1 MHWLIHACLRLRHV
15 VVLAAAL
22 LIVLGIRLA
31 GDTPVDVFPEFA
43 PPMVEIQTEA
53 PGLSSIEVEQRVSVP
68 LETALS
74 GTPWLRTLRSKSV
87 LGLSSV
93 LLIFDRGTDLMA
105 ARQLVQERL
114 ARAAPQLP
122 MVARPPVLMPPL
134 SSTSRLLKIGVSSP
148 TLSQME
154 LTDLVRWTLR
164 PRLMAV
170 PGVANVAVWGQRDR
184 QLQVQVDPERL
195 RLHGVRLDEV
205 LRAAGDATQ
214 LGAGGFVDTPNQ
226 RLPVAHAPGAADA
239 KALGEV
245 VVAVRGGAA
254 LRLADVADVVEAHPP
269 PIGDAVVDGGPGLL
283 LIVEK
288 QPWGNTL
295 AVTREVEAALAAIA
309 PAMPAVVLDSTIFR
323 PATFI
328 ELALDNLGR
337 ALVLGCGLVVLIL
350 GCFLFDLRTAA
361 ISILAIPT
369 SLLAAV
375 AVLHGWGA
383 RIDTM
388 VLAGLVIA
396 LGEVVDDAIIDVENI
411 LRRLAENR
419 RRAVPQSSF
428 QVVLAASLE
437 VRSAVVYATAI
448 VILVFV
454 PIVFL
459 DGVAGAFFRPLA
471 LAYVLAVFASMLV
484 AVTLTPALCLLLL
497 PRSHGHESPIARGL
511 RRAYRP
517 LLAPLLGRP
526 RLAVTVAAALFAGTA
541 ASVPRLGEGFLPEFK
556 EHDFLMHWVAKP
568 GTSLEAVA
576 RTAVRAS
583 DELRA
588 IPGVRNFGAH
598 IGRAEAADEVVGPNF
613 AELWISLD
621 PEADHGRALAQIQ
634 AVVDGYPGI
643 YRDVQT
649 YLREKMKEVLSG
661 SGGAIVVRLFGPD
674 QDELRRQAAE
684 VARALAGVEGITN
697 LKVEPQV
704 EVPQIEVRFK
714 PEAAR
719 PFGLNPGDVRRAAT
733 TLIRGTK
740 VGEVYRG
747 EQTIEVVVVGA
758 DPLREDLAAVQ
769 SLRIAAPLGGE
780 VTLADVADV
789 AVVPTPNVVL
799 RESGARKLD
808 ITCDV
813 AGRDLGQVARE
824 VESRVLALARPA
836 GYHPE
841 FIGEYAARQA
851 ARDRLLALSLL
862 AVFGIGVVL
871 FVDFRALRPTLL
883 VFTTLPFALVGGV
896 AGVWWTGGVLSLG
909 SLVGLVTVLGIAARN
924 GIMLVSHFR
933 HLEAEEGETFGP
945 ALVLRGA
952 AERVTPILMTAL
964 ATGLALVPLA
974 LGGERPGQEIEHPM
988 AVVILGG
995 LVSSTALNLFVVPVL
1010 YLRYGASRRSPARS
1024 RES

>member
-31 GDTPVDVFPEFA
+31 ETTPVDVFPEFA

-53 PGLSSIEVEQRVSVP
+53 PGLSSTEVEQLVSVP

-74 GTPWLRTLRSKSV
+74 GTPWLKTMRSKSV

-93 LLIFDRGTDLMA
+93 LLIFERDTDLMA

-122 MVARPPVLMPPL
+122 VVARPPALMPPL

-154 LTDLVRWTLR
+154 LTDIVRWTLR

-195 RLHGVRLDEV
+195 RLHGVRLEEV
-205 LRAAGDATQ
+205 LRAAADATQ

-226 RLPVAHAPGAADA
+226 RLPVAHAAGAADA
-239 KALGEV
+239 QELGEV
-245 VVAVRGGAA
+245 VVAVRGGTS
-254 LRLADVADVVEAHPP
+254 LRLADVTDVVEAHPP
-269 PIGDAVVDGGPGLL
+269 PIGDAIVDGGPGLL

-295 AVTREVEAALAAIA
+295 AVTRGVEAALAAIA
-309 PAMPAVVLDSTIFR
+309 PAMPDVVLDSTIFR

-328 ELALDNLGR
+328 ELAIANLGR
-337 ALVLGCGLVVLIL
+337 ALALGCGLVVLIL

-375 AVLHGWGA
+375 AVLHAWGVM
-383 RIDTM
+383 IDTM

-419 RRAVPQSSF
+419 RRPVPLSSF

-471 LAYVLAVFASMLV
+471 LAYALAVFASMLV
-484 AVTLTPALCLLLL
+484 AITLTPALCLLLL
-497 PRSHGHESPIARGL
+497 PRSHGRESPLARGL
-511 RRAYRP
+511 RRAYQP

-526 RLAVTVAAALFAGTA
+526 RLAVTIVAVLFAGTA
-541 ASVPRLGEGFLPEFK
+541 ASVPLLGEGFLPEFK

-621 PEADHGRALAQIQ
+621 PAAEHGPALAQIK

-661 SGGAIVVRLFGPD
+661 SGGAIVVRLFGRE
-674 QDELRRQAAE
+674 QGELRRQAGE
-684 VARALAGVEGITN
+684 VARALAGVEGVTN
-697 LKVEPQV
+697 LKIEPQV
-704 EVPQIEVRFK
+704 EVPQIEVRFR

-719 PFGLNPGDVRRAAT
+719 PFGLNPGEVRRTAT

-747 EQTIEVVVVGA
+747 GQTIDVVVVGA
-758 DPLREDLAAVQ
+758 THLRDDLAAVQ

-780 VTLADVADV
+780 VALADVADV
-789 AVVPTPNVVL
+789 AIVPTPNVVL

-824 VESRVLALARPA
+824 IESRVLALSRPA

-862 AVFGIGVVL
+862 AVLGIGVVL

-933 HLEAEEGETFGP
+933 HLEREEGEPFGP
-945 ALVLRGA
+945 ALLLRGA
-952 AERVTPILMTAL
+952 AERVTPIVMTAL

-988 AVVILGG
+988 AIVILGG
-995 LVSSTALNLFVVPVL
+995 LVTSTALNLFVVPVL
-1010 YLRYGASRRSPARS
+1010 YLRYGASGRS
-1024 RES
+1024 RTGTR

>member
-1 MHWLIHACLRLRHV
+1 MRALIVACLKLRHA
-15 VVLAAAL
+15 VVLVAAL
-22 LIVLGIRLA
+22 LIVLGARLA
-31 GDTPVDVFPEFA
+31 RDTPVDVFPEFA

-53 PGLSSIEVEQRVSVP
+53 PGLASTEVERLVSAP
-68 LETALS
+68 IETALA

-93 LLIFDRGTDLMA
+93 ALIFADGTDVMA

-114 ARAAPQLP
+114 TRAAPQLP
-122 MVARPPVLMPPL
+122 ALARPPVLMPPL
-134 SSTSRLLKIGVSSP
+134 SSTSRVLKIGVSSP
-148 TLSQME
+148 TLSQMA

-170 PGVANVAVWGQRDR
+170 PGVANVAIWGQRDR

-195 RLHGVRLDEV
+195 RLYGVRLDEV
-205 LRAAGDATQ
+205 LRASGDAAT

-226 RLPVAHAPGAADA
+226 RLAVNHRPAAGDA
-239 KALGEV
+239 AALGQV

-254 LRLADVADVVEAHPP
+254 IRIADVAEVVEDHAP

-283 LIVEK
+283 LVVEK

-295 AVTREVEAALAAIA
+295 AVTRGIEAALAAVA
-309 PAMPAVVLDSTIFR
+309 PALPGVEIDASIFR

-328 ELALDNLGR
+328 ELAIANLGR
-337 ALVLGCGLVVLIL
+337 ALLLGCGLVVLIL
-350 GCFLFDLRTAA
+350 GCFLFNLRTAA

-375 AVLHGWGA
+375 AVLHAAGA
-383 RIDTM
+383 MINTM

-419 RRAVPQSSF
+419 RKPSPAPAF
-428 QVVLAASLE
+428 EVVLAASLE

-448 VILVFV
+448 VILVFL
-454 PIVFL
+454 PILFL
-459 DGVAGAFFRPLA
+459 DGVSGAFFRPLA

-484 AVTLTPALCLLLL
+484 AVTLTPALSLLLL
-497 PRSHGHESPIARGL
+497 PRGAGLGRESPVAHGL
-511 RRAYRP
+511 RRVYAP
-517 LLAPLLGRP
+517 VLAPLLRRP
-526 RLAVTVAAALFAGTA
+526 RLALATAGALLAGTA
-541 ASVPRLGEGFLPEFK
+541 ASVPWLGEGFLPEFK

-568 GTSLEAVA
+568 GTSLAAVQ
-576 RTAVRAS
+576 RTAILAS
-583 DELRA
+583 AELRA

-621 PEADHGRALAQIQ
+621 PAAEYDAALARIRE
-634 AVVDGYPGI
+634 VVDGYPGI

-661 SGGAIVVRLFGPD
+661 SGGAIVVRLYGPD
-674 QDELRRQAAE
+674 QEQLRRHAAE
-684 VARALAGVEGITN
+684 VAAAIGDIAGVTN

-704 EVPQIEVRFK
+704 LVPQIEVGFQ
-714 PEAAR
+714 PAAAL
-719 PFGLNPGDVRRAAT
+719 PYGLGPGEVRRVAT
-733 TLIRGTK
+733 TLVRGTK
-740 VGEVYRG
+740 VGEVYRD
-747 EQTIEVVVVGA
+747 ERVIDVVVIGA
-758 DPLREDLAAVQ
+758 APLRADLAAVR
-769 SLRIAAPLGGE
+769 SLRISAPIGGE
-780 VTLADVADV
+780 VILADVAEV
-789 AVVPTPNVVL
+789 AIASTPNVVL
-799 RESGARKLD
+799 REGGSRKLD
-808 ITCDV
+808 VTCDV
-813 AGRDLGQVARE
+813 RGRDLGEVARE
-824 VESRVLALARPA
+824 VEARTRALPLAA
-836 GYHPE
+836 GHHAE

-851 ARDRLLALSLL
+851 ARGRLLGLSLL
-862 AVFGIGVVL
+862 ALLGIGAVL
-871 FVDFRALRPTLL
+871 FVDFRSLRHTLL
-883 VFTTLPFALVGGV
+883 VLTTLPFALIGGV

-924 GIMLVSHFR
+924 GIMLISHFR
-933 HLEAEEGETFGP
+933 HLEREEGVAFGP

-952 AERVTPILMTAL
+952 TERVTPIVMTAL

-974 LGGERPGQEIEHPM
+974 LGGDLPGEEIEHPM

-995 LVSSTALNLFVVPVL
+995 LVTSTALNLLLAPVL
-1010 YLRYGASRRSPARS
+1010 YLRHGRARRTDAA
-1024 RES
+1024 

>member
-53 PGLSSIEVEQRVSVP
+53 PGLSSPEVEQLVSVP
-68 LETALS
+68 LETVLS
-74 GTPWLRTLRSKSV
+74 GTPWLRTMRSKSV

-93 LLIFDRGTDLMA
+93 LLIFERNTDLMA

-122 MVARPPVLMPPL
+122 VVARPPVLMPPL

-148 TLSQME
+148 TRSQME
-154 LTDLVRWTLR
+154 LTDIVRWTLR

-205 LRAAGDATQ
+205 VRAAGEATQ
-214 LGAGGFVDTPNQ
+214 LSAGGFVDTPNQ

-239 KALGEV
+239 RALGEV
-245 VVAVRGGAA
+245 VVAVRGGTV
-254 LRLADVADVVEAHPP
+254 LRLADVADVVEDHPP

-309 PAMPAVVLDSTIFR
+309 PALPAVVLDPTIFR

-328 ELALDNLGR
+328 ELAIDNLGH

-350 GCFLFDLRTAA
+350 GCFLFNLRTAA

-375 AVLHGWGA
+375 AVLHAWGA
-383 RIDTM
+383 MIDTM
-388 VLAGLVIA
+388 ILAGLVIA

-419 RRAVPQSSF
+419 RRATPLSSF

-448 VILVFV
+448 VILVFL

-497 PRSHGHESPIARGL
+497 PRSHGRESPIARGL
-511 RRAYRP
+511 RHAYQP
-517 LLAPLLGRP
+517 LLTPLLGRP
-526 RLAVTVAAALFAGTA
+526 RLAVAVAVTLFAGTA
-541 ASVPRLGEGFLPEFK
+541 ASVPLLGEGFLPEFK

-621 PEADHGRALAQIQ
+621 PAADYGSALSRIK
-634 AVVDGYPGI
+634 AVIDGYPGI

-661 SGGAIVVRLFGPD
+661 SGGAIVVRLFGPELG
-674 QDELRRQAAE
+674 ELRSQAAE
-684 VARALAGVEGITN
+684 VARALADVDGITN

-719 PFGLNPGDVRRAAT
+719 PFGLNPGEVRRTAT

-747 EQTIEVVVVGA
+747 GQTIDVVVVGA
-758 DPLREDLAAVQ
+758 ARLRDDLAAVQ

-780 VTLADVADV
+780 VALAEVADV
-789 AVVPTPNVVL
+789 SIVPTPNVVL

-813 AGRDLGQVARE
+813 TGRDLGQVARE

-862 AVFGIGVVL
+862 AVLGIGVVL

-896 AGVWWTGGVLSLG
+896 AGVWWIGGVLSLG

-924 GIMLVSHFR
+924 GIMLISHFR
-933 HLEAEEGETFGP
+933 HLELEEGEPFGP
-945 ALVLRGA
+945 TLVLRGA
-952 AERVTPILMTAL
+952 AERVTPIVMTAL

-974 LGGERPGQEIEHPM
+974 LGGDRPGQEIEHPM

-995 LVSSTALNLFVVPVL
+995 LVTSTALNLFVVPVL
-1010 YLRYGASRRSPARS
+1010 YLRFGATRRLR
-1024 RES
+1024 